1 LIEVIQYLHPR
12 IGGTDTKGMKI
23 TLEIYRGNAGSSEK
37 YGNDTSFPDFAKNG
51 ICSWMYKGDGTH
63 SYQVGKQFK
72 LPDEAGKICPWL
84 LFSAQPFVQVLA
96 CNGTLPWKNEGT
108 IYQKV
113 IDQDGI
119 TTEYVRCP
127 DPTDSG
133 IVVKITRDKSN

>member
-1 LIEVIQYLHPR
+1 
-12 IGGTDTKGMKI
+12 MKI
-23 TLEIYRGNAGSSEK
+23 TLEIYQGKGGSLEK
-37 YGNDTSFPDFAKNG
+37 CGSKTVAPDFAREA

-63 SYQVGKQFK
+63 SYQVGKQFN
-72 LPDEAGKICPWL
+72 LPDDAGKICPWL
-84 LFSAQPFVQVLA
+84 LFSVQPFAQVLA

-108 IYQKV
+108 IYEKI

-133 IVVKITRDKSN
+133 IVVKITRSKSN